1 MNDQTEPTA
10 ADKPTP
16 GTPSE
21 APASADAAPPSD
33 TVSTETLEQAQARA
47 DQARDQMLRAY
58 ADLENLRRRYEREV
72 RNAARYGSESLVGE
86 LLPVKDSLQEALKT
100 GAAQGLDPA
109 QALEKIL
116 EGTRMTL
123 DILDK
128 ALGKAGV
135 SEVHPEG
142 EPFDPELHQAM
153 SLADGGEL
161 PSNHVVQVVQTGY
174 RLHDRLVR
182 PAMVIV
188 SK

>member
-10 ADKPTP
+10 ADQPTP
-16 GTPSE
+16 DTPPE
-21 APASADAAPPSD
+21 TAPTD
-33 TVSTETLEQAQARA
+33 TASTETLEQAQARA
-47 DQARDQMLRAY
+47 DQARDQMLRAH
-58 ADLENLRRRYEREV
+58 AEMENLRRRYERELQ
-72 RNAARYGSESLVGE
+72 NAARYGIETLVGE
-86 LLPVKDSLQEALKT
+86 LLPVKDSLQEALKA

-109 QALEKIL
+109 AALEKIL

-135 SEVHPEG
+135 NEVHPEG
-142 EPFDPELHQAM
+142 EPFNPDLHQAM

>member
-10 ADKPTP
+10 ADQPTP
-16 GTPSE
+16 DTPPE
-21 APASADAAPPSD
+21 TAPTD
-33 TVSTETLEQAQARA
+33 TASTETLEQAQSRA
-47 DQARDQMLRAY
+47 EQARDQMLRAH
-58 ADLENLRRRYEREV
+58 AEMENLRRRYERELQ
-72 RNAARYGSESLVGE
+72 NAARYGIESLVGE
-86 LLPVKDSLQEALKT
+86 LLPVKDSLQEALKVGGT
-100 GAAQGLDPA
+100 PDLDPA
-109 QALEKIL
+109 VALEKIL

-128 ALGKAGV
+128 ALGKVGV
-135 SEVHPEG
+135 NEVHPHG
-142 EPFDPELHQAM
+142 EPFNPELHQAM
-153 SLADGGEL
+153 SLTDGGEL

>member
-1 MNDQTEPTA
+1 
-10 ADKPTP
+10 
-16 GTPSE
+16 
-21 APASADAAPPSD
+21 
-33 TVSTETLEQAQARA
+33 
-47 DQARDQMLRAY
+47 MLRAH
-58 ADLENLRRRYEREV
+58 AEMENLRRRYERELQ
-72 RNAARYGSESLVGE
+72 NAARYGIEALVGE
-86 LLPVKDSLQEALKT
+86 LLPVKDSLQEALKA

-109 QALEKIL
+109 AALEKIL

-128 ALGKAGV
+128 ALGKVGV
-135 SEVHPEG
+135 NEVHPEG
-142 EPFDPELHQAM
+142 EPFNPDLHQAM

>member
-1 MNDQTEPTA
+1 MNDQTESTA
-10 ADKPTP
+10 ADQPTP
-16 GTPSE
+16 DTPPE
-21 APASADAAPPSD
+21 TAPTD
-33 TVSTETLEQAQARA
+33 TASTETLEQAQARA
-47 DQARDQMLRAY
+47 DQARDQMLRAH
-58 ADLENLRRRYEREV
+58 AEMENLRRRYERELQ
-72 RNAARYGSESLVGE
+72 NAARYGIEALVGE
-86 LLPVKDSLQEALKT
+86 LLPVKDSLQEALKA

-109 QALEKIL
+109 AALEKIL

-135 SEVHPEG
+135 NEVHPEG
-142 EPFDPELHQAM
+142 EPFNPDLHQAM